1 MIFFR
6 ENCLKTFYGIGA
18 LWLSYSIISMKM
30 RKQNMTNGYWRNVQ
44 VLVQKQIYEARL
56 FLYSVFE
63 EILQRQNIGCEKHIL
78 NIVCHLQIVKDHL
91 RFHLHLFLELS
102 FQ

>member
-56 FLYSVFE
+56 FFIFCL
-63 EILQRQNIGCEKHIL
+63 
-78 NIVCHLQIVKDHL
+78 
-91 RFHLHLFLELS
+91 
-102 FQ
+102 